1 MKWLKGQ
8 TWDFD
13 MYTFSYNLR
22 YYRKKK
28 GITVGEMARRLH
40 VNRNV
45 IWRWENNIRYPN
57 LCDLYE
63 IARALEIDVTKL
75 VERNENALLAD
86 DLWGDGTNNPAE

>member
-1 MKWLKGQ
+1 
-8 TWDFD
+8 

-22 YYRKKK
+22 YYRRKK

-40 VNRNV
+40 VERSI
-45 IWRWENNIRYPN
+45 IWRWENNERYPSIST
-57 LCDLYE
+57 LYD
-63 IARALEIDVTKL
+63 IARVLEIDVTKL